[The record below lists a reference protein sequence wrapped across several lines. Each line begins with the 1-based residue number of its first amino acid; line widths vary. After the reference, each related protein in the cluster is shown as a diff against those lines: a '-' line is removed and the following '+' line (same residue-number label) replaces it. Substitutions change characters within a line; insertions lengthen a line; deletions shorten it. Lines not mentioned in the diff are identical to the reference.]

1 MSERWWGGGGDGVL
15 REWDRCWEWGSC
27 VVRGMVKWRRVEGY
41 GAKLVPYGVAGTVQC
56 NI

>member
-1 MSERWWGGGGDGVL
+1 MGYHSSGKCPRCGGAGEVVGGDGVL

-41 GAKLVPYGVAGTVQC
+41 GC
-56 NI
+56 